1 MSVEEIQGLAR
12 TLTLAD
18 YLALSREV
26 LKQGFPDLEYAT
38 VYAHLE
44 NGKPGVTLP
53 IVTPQRP
60 SAPSAPS
67 GA

>member
-26 LKQGFPDLEYAT
+26 LKQGYPDVEYVT
-38 VYAHLE
+38 VLGGLKGGAPL
-44 NGKPGVTLP
+44 TLP
-53 IVTPQRP
+53 VIPRP
-60 SAPSAPS
+60 AKFSAACPSHE
-67 GA
+67 